1 MYSGKIE
8 ERIFMIYNA
17 QKNFKKKKQRR
28 KKKIKL
34 LLPTF
39 LKNGTREEGGMPG
52 FEVDAF
58 FTLTLSEPSDS
69 LASSNALRVPFVP
82 DDS

>member
-1 MYSGKIE
+1 MLKKTS
-8 ERIFMIYNA
+8 
-17 QKNFKKKKQRR
+17 KKKKQRR

-39 LKNGTREEGGMPG
+39 LKNGIREEGGMPG